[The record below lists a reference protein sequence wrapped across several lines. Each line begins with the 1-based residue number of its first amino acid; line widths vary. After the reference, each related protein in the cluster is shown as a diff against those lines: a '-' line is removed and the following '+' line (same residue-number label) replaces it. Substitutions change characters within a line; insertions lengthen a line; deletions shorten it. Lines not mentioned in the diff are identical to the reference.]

1 MFEVINKRGTVIA
14 EFDDFDEAVIFAD
27 DIKTNMGVSVGV
39 YEDGALC
46 YKP

>member
-1 MFEVINKRGTVIA
+1 MFEVINKRGTVLA

-27 DIKTNMGVSVGV
+27 DIKTAMGVSVGV
-39 YEDGALC
+39 YEDGELN